1 MPAAACDDSRPYQ
14 STINGECDFMVDWT
28 WDGSSTPFPGG
39 CQGTIDSIS
48 WENRSASTYYAH
60 IHGTR
65 VGDVCKVIAPG
76 ASGTE
81 QRQNVLRAAGL
92 QTLADIRGD
101 LILDR
106 FPPIA
111 SEILIQ

>member
-14 STINGECDFMVDWT
+14 FTIDGECDFMVDWT

-48 WENRSASTYYAH
+48 WANRSTSSTYYAH

-65 VGDVCKVIAPG
+65 VGDVCKVIPPG
-76 ASGTE
+76 ADGHRGAAE
-81 QRQNVLRAAGL
+81 RAARGGV
-92 QTLADIRGD
+92 ADARGHSRGP
-101 LILDR
+101 DR
-106 FPPIA
+106 
-111 SEILIQ
+111 

>member
-60 IHGTR
+60 
-65 VGDVCKVIAPG
+65 
-76 ASGTE
+76 
-81 QRQNVLRAAGL
+81 
-92 QTLADIRGD
+92 ADIRGD

-111 SEILIQ
+111 AEILIQ